1 MYSLQLQNRLEELD
15 TLSEWVATC
24 GETIGLSQRSLFG
37 LELVLTELV
46 TNIIDYAF
54 KDGQEHSLFL
64 ELKGQSDGIEVSV
77 MDDGCPFNPL
87 ERAELQLPDRLE
99 EAKVGG
105 LGIHLVRRYTNSC
118 HYRRDQDR
126 NILTL
131 SILDKQDPA

>member
-1 MYSLQLQNRLEELD
+1 MYSLQLQNRREELD

-24 GETIGLSQRSLFG
+24 GENMGLSQRSLFG

-54 KDGQEHSLFL
+54 EDGQQHSLFL
-64 ELKGQSDGIEVSV
+64 ELKGQNNGIEVSV
-77 MDDGCPFNPL
+77 VDDGCPFNPL
-87 ERAELQLPDRLE
+87 EWDDIQLPTRLE

-105 LGIHLVRRYTNSC
+105 LGLHLVRRYANSC
-118 HYRRDQDR
+118 HYRREQDR

-131 SILDKQDPA
+131 SIIDKPAPQ